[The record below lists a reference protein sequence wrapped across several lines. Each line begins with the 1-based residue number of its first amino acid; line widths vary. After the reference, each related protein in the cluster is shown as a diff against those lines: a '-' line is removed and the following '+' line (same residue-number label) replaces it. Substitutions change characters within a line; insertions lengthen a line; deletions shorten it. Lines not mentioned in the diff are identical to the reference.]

1 MYIHTYI
8 YVRNM
13 YYCTYDIVEAH
24 CNVVTTS
31 KLVLMG
37 IYVRTCIL
45 YTIEEGLRGR
55 NISQSVAIL
64 LHTYVHMYVSAHQGQ
79 FASIAV
85 RTYILKDTMGSTEVN
100 PFLCT

>member
-13 YYCTYDIVEAH
+13 YLLLYDIVEAH
-24 CNVVTTS
+24 CNVVTIS
-31 KLVLMG
+31 KLVLIG

-45 YTIEEGLRGR
+45 YTIEEGLSGR

-64 LHTYVHMYVSAHQGQ
+64 LHTHIRTYIRTYVFAHQGQ

-85 RTYILKDTMGSTEVN
+85 RTYVRIY
-100 PFLCT
+100 